1 MPGSPAVAEGDYV
14 SAMFRDFREI
24 VSRPSPPAPV
34 LDLGPS
40 VPGNLMFW
48 IRRGHPIGAVDIGS
62 RGSEG
67 LAELRQGPGSVAGVL
82 CWTAL
87 SYLAPEE
94 VPEVLEG
101 LAPLLRPGGALFAIF
116 DGDGNDRPERFRY
129 RILGPDR
136 LGFERRSGPRP
147 RAVPTREI
155 EQTLGEFGRSRL
167 MVMRHGSREV
177 VCRFGQPARPT
188 LGRSPSRDR

>member
-1 MPGSPAVAEGDYV
+1 MPGPSPSLAEGEYV
-14 SAMFRDFREI
+14 SAMFRDFCEI
-24 VSRPSPPAPV
+24 VSRTSPPAPV

-48 IRRGHPIGAVDIGS
+48 IRRGHPIGAVDIGA
-62 RGSEG
+62 RGARG
-67 LAELRQGPGSVAGVL
+67 LDELRQGAGSVAGVM

-87 SYLAPEE
+87 SHLDPEE
-94 VPEVLEG
+94 IPDILEG
-101 LAPLLRPGGALFAIF
+101 LSPLLRPGGALFAIF
-116 DGDGNDRPERFRY
+116 DGDGNERPERFRY

-136 LGFERRSGPRP
+136 LGFEKRSGPRP

-155 EQTLGEFGRSRL
+155 ERTLGESGRCRL

-188 LGRSPSRDR
+188 LGPSP